1 MPLYACLRTPASP
14 GVALTVAKEFSPRV
28 QRYGS
33 DCVVLDVSGL
43 GRLLGDPQTI
53 GRETPARCARHVT
66 GRGSRDLGVCRGF
79 RGLLILRTRV
89 ARVAV
94 APTQA
99 GALLCH
105 RRSRG

>member
-53 GRETPARCARHVT
+53 GSEIADRCAGIADAH
-66 GRGSRDLGVCRGF
+66 G
-79 RGLLILRTRV
+79 TRV
-89 ARVAV
+89 
-94 APTQA
+94 TEF
-99 GALLCH
+99 
-105 RRSRG
+105 

>member
-14 GVALTVAKEFSPRV
+14 GAALTVAKEFSPRV
-28 QRYGS
+28 QRYGR

-43 GRLLGDPQTI
+43 GRLLGDPLAI
-53 GRETPARCARHVT
+53 GGEIADRCDRIADAHGT
-66 GRGSRDLGVCRGF
+66 RG
-79 RGLLILRTRV
+79 

-99 GALLCH
+99 
-105 RRSRG
+105 